1 MASAKTDTNVAL
13 EADVVASRK
22 FESVEGGD
30 KCPRFRMLCP
40 STEDGRISG
49 TSILV
54 RNQMGVV
61 VVSHGIAAAGKTAID
76 TYSMQSTDFVSS

>member
-1 MASAKTDTNVAL
+1 LASAETDTNVAL
-13 EADVVASRK
+13 EADIVASRE

-61 VVSHGIAAAGKTAID
+61 SHGIAAAGKTAIN